1 MTVRAEDLDDALTC
15 VSAAL
20 EPVTGGGW
28 TRPAGDLE
36 WNCRYTA
43 EHLGDT
49 LLSYAAQ
56 VVSRPA
62 DRYVRFLAKT
72 DADASPAELLE
83 FALTGG
89 RLLAAAVRSSRPDER
104 AYHPTG
110 RSDPAGFAA
119 MGCVELLL
127 HGDDIAQGLG
137 VAIDPPRGT
146 CARVV
151 ARLFPEQEPIPDAW
165 DALRWCAG
173 RIALPGRPRR
183 TGWKWRGSPLE
194 DRSNP
199 EE

>member
-1 MTVRAEDLDDALTC
+1 MTVRAEDLDDALAC

-20 EPVTGGGW
+20 EPVVGGDW
-28 TRPAGDLE
+28 TRPAGDLD
-36 WNCRYTA
+36 WDCRYTA

-56 VVSRPA
+56 VASRPA
-62 DRYVRFLAKT
+62 DHYVRFLAKA
-72 DADASPAELLE
+72 DADASAGELLE
-83 FALTGG
+83 FVLTAG
-89 RLLAAAVRSSRPDER
+89 RLLALAVGAGQPDER

-127 HGDDIAQGLG
+127 HGDDIARGLG
-137 VAIDPPRGT
+137 TGIDAPREL

-151 ARLFPEQEPIPDAW
+151 ERLFPEQEPIPDGW

-173 RIALPGRPRR
+173 RIELPGRPRR
-183 TGWKWRGSPLE
+183 TGWKWQGSPE
-194 DRSNP
+194 SDRVAP
-199 EE
+199 PA